1 MSVVA
6 RIYDPLGVISPVVIP
21 VKVLFQQI
29 CRRNGHWD
37 QELDDDHALIWKKWI
52 FELRKAHQISL
63 PRCYFISASESVYSA
78 QLHAFSDGS
87 KDAFAG
93 TIYLR
98 FHSAVGVSTS
108 LVTSKMRV
116 APLDIKSIPRL
127 ELLGALIVTR
137 LITRV
142 RRTLGTLLHLNEVYC
157 WTDNTGVLYWIKGTN
172 KEYKQFVENRLR
184 EIRRLTQPESWA
196 YVPSSSNPADIP
208 TRGMTAQEL
217 MDSDLW
223 WYGPPWLSQPPEFWP
238 KYETSSTPP
247 EECIQEM
254 KENDKKL
261 MQETVSMVSTVE
273 TMQLESVISSSDYS
287 RSTRLV
293 RVTAFVL
300 RFINNLKLRVASE
313 RVMDSLTASEY
324 QQAEFLWIRSIQNLE
339 RKKPNFQQ
347 KSLHLGLYE
356 DQDGVQRCKGR
367 LGNAVLPFD
376 ARFPIFLPSDNH
388 LTALIIEECH
398 RKVLHNGV
406 KETLTE
412 LRSRFWVPRGRQ
424 VVRRVIARCSVCKRF
439 EGQHYS
445 VPPAAALPGFRL
457 EEQFAFTNTGVDF
470 CGPLFVKAGT
480 NEKGHMNKVH
490 IALFTCCSSHAIHV
504 DLVPDL
510 TTEAFL
516 RCFKH
521 FTCRRG
527 IPRLIVSDNAK
538 TFKSSA
544 KKLCALFELPEVLK
558 LFCELKIKWRFNL
571 ERAPWWGGASLRG

>member
-29 CRRNGHWD
+29 CRRKGRWD

-52 FELRKAHQISL
+52 FELRKAHEISL
-63 PRCYFISASESVYSA
+63 PRCYFISASESVYSS

-93 TIYLR
+93 AIYLR

-108 LVTSKMRV
+108 LMASKTRV

-142 RRTLGTLLHLNEVYC
+142 RRTLGTFLHLNEVYC

-172 KEYKQFVENRLR
+172 KEYKQFVENRFR

-223 WYGPPWLSQPPEFWP
+223 WYGPPWLSQPPVFWP
-238 KYETSSTPP
+238 KYETSSTLP

-254 KENDKKL
+254 KENDKEL
-261 MQETVSMVSTVE
+261 MQESVSMVSTVE
-273 TMQLESVISSSDYS
+273 TMQLESMISSSDYS

-313 RVMDSLTASEY
+313 RVKGSLTASEY
-324 QQAEFLWIRSIQNLE
+324 QQAEFLWIRSIQNL
-339 RKKPNFQQ
+339 
-347 KSLHLGLYE
+347 
-356 DQDGVQRCKGR
+356 
-367 LGNAVLPFD
+367 
-376 ARFPIFLPSDNH
+376 
-388 LTALIIEECH
+388 
-398 RKVLHNGV
+398 
-406 KETLTE
+406 
-412 LRSRFWVPRGRQ
+412 
-424 VVRRVIARCSVCKRF
+424 
-439 EGQHYS
+439 
-445 VPPAAALPGFRL
+445 
-457 EEQFAFTNTGVDF
+457 
-470 CGPLFVKAGT
+470 
-480 NEKGHMNKVH
+480 
-490 IALFTCCSSHAIHV
+490 
-504 DLVPDL
+504 
-510 TTEAFL
+510 
-516 RCFKH
+516 
-521 FTCRRG
+521 
-527 IPRLIVSDNAK
+527 
-538 TFKSSA
+538 
-544 KKLCALFELPEVLK
+544 
-558 LFCELKIKWRFNL
+558 
-571 ERAPWWGGASLRG
+571 

>member
-1 MSVVA
+1 M
-6 RIYDPLGVISPVVIP
+6 
-21 VKVLFQQI
+21 
-29 CRRNGHWD
+29 
-37 QELDDDHALIWKKWI
+37 
-52 FELRKAHQISL
+52 
-63 PRCYFISASESVYSA
+63 
-78 QLHAFSDGS
+78 
-87 KDAFAG
+87 
-93 TIYLR
+93 
-98 FHSAVGVSTS
+98 
-108 LVTSKMRV
+108 
-116 APLDIKSIPRL
+116 
-127 ELLGALIVTR
+127 
-137 LITRV
+137 

-157 WTDNTGVLYWIKGTN
+157 WIDNTGVLYWIKGTN

-184 EIRRLTQPESWA
+184 KICRLTQPESWA

-287 RSTRLV
+287 HSTRLV

-313 RVMDSLTASEY
+313 RVKGSLTASEY
-324 QQAEFLWIRSIQNLE
+324 KQAEFLWIRSIQNLE

-347 KSLHLGLYE
+347 KSLHFGLYE

-424 VVRRVIARCSVCKRF
+424 VVRRVIARCFVCKRF

-445 VPPAAALPGFRL
+445 VPPAAALPG
-457 EEQFAFTNTGVDF
+457 EQFAFTNTGVDF

-490 IALFTCCSSHAIHV
+490 IALFTCCSSRAIHV

-516 RCFKH
+516 HCFKC

-527 IPRLIVSDNAK
+527 IP
-538 TFKSSA
+538 
-544 KKLCALFELPEVLK
+544 
-558 LFCELKIKWRFNL
+558 
-571 ERAPWWGGASLRG
+571 